1 MGNNKNNEK
10 NDYLNKIDGR
20 IDKLMCVFCK
30 NECTLLKY
38 IILKNNWHKKV
49 KNK

>member
-30 NECTLLKY
+30 NECTLLK
-38 IILKNNWHKKV
+38 
-49 KNK
+49 